1 MREADCSI
9 AIASGSEAARNVS
22 HLVLLDSN
30 FDSMP
35 KVVSEGRRV
44 INNVTNVASLFLTKT
59 IFSLLL
65 AIQAMING
73 GAYPISTN
81 QLIMIDLFAIGIPSF
96 FLSFEANNK
105 EVDGNFLGNILKG
118 ALPGAITIMII
129 SLLIFGLSGSLDL
142 DAISI
147 QTIISI
153 SATHTCLMVLFKVC
167 KPLNSLRRTICACC
181 YGAFL
186 IIAFLLPQFLEFR
199 PLVKFSQYY
208 NPNQKEEVLTYIPEI
223 RVSADYDYVFNGR
236 VLWDIKK
243 NPSEKNINISCIQQD
258 NIYYYRLN
266 EQRISEEVVIPDL
279 SFLSNGNIVLGGY
292 PIFYK
297 GEDGT
302 KVNILYQKDY
312 EKNFHLD
319 ENACLFYRVG
329 EKSYPVMRTLTQTDE
344 YYNFYNK
351 YGANRTQDVQICMM
365 PTVELRNDQLIVV
378 ARNSN
383 INAEETQN
391 KTYKT
396 TLTNRDELILKIDTA
411 TMELIVNGKKLAPT
425 LEDGTPST
433 NTYKIEMPTLSFD
446 KDGVVLVNGID
457 SQISVSNF
465 NITDISE
472 QYKDAKLRVFPYDAS
487 YYVTSENS
495 LTIPSEGAANT
506 NVRLSNPSIC
516 PNVTTTDSGYYVIDG
531 YYTNFKQVTSSP
543 MPKVDSEYNLILGGV
558 VTDFRINPNTISTT
572 TGGVVKELT
581 TQAKVFLMMLCLL
594 SIPLMRFLQA
604 IVPWIKSQIAL
615 VQRILSKF

>member
-1 MREADCSI
+1 
-9 AIASGSEAARNVS
+9 
-22 HLVLLDSN
+22 
-30 FDSMP
+30 
-35 KVVSEGRRV
+35 
-44 INNVTNVASLFLTKT
+44 
-59 IFSLLL
+59 
-65 AIQAMING
+65 
-73 GAYPISTN
+73 
-81 QLIMIDLFAIGIPSF
+81 MIDLFAIGIPSF

>member
-1 MREADCSI
+1 M
-9 AIASGSEAARNVS
+9 
-22 HLVLLDSN
+22 
-30 FDSMP
+30 
-35 KVVSEGRRV
+35 
-44 INNVTNVASLFLTKT
+44 
-59 IFSLLL
+59 
-65 AIQAMING
+65 
-73 GAYPISTN
+73 
-81 QLIMIDLFAIGIPSF
+81 
-96 FLSFEANNK
+96 
-105 EVDGNFLGNILKG
+105 
-118 ALPGAITIMII
+118 
-129 SLLIFGLSGSLDL
+129 
-142 DAISI
+142 
-147 QTIISI
+147 
-153 SATHTCLMVLFKVC
+153 
-167 KPLNSLRRTICACC
+167 
-181 YGAFL
+181 
-186 IIAFLLPQFLEFR
+186 
-199 PLVKFSQYY
+199 
-208 NPNQKEEVLTYIPEI
+208 
-223 RVSADYDYVFNGR
+223 
-236 VLWDIKK
+236 
-243 NPSEKNINISCIQQD
+243 
-258 NIYYYRLN
+258 
-266 EQRISEEVVIPDL
+266 

>member
-1 MREADCSI
+1 
-9 AIASGSEAARNVS
+9 
-22 HLVLLDSN
+22 
-30 FDSMP
+30 
-35 KVVSEGRRV
+35 
-44 INNVTNVASLFLTKT
+44 
-59 IFSLLL
+59 
-65 AIQAMING
+65 
-73 GAYPISTN
+73 
-81 QLIMIDLFAIGIPSF
+81 
-96 FLSFEANNK
+96 
-105 EVDGNFLGNILKG
+105 
-118 ALPGAITIMII
+118 
-129 SLLIFGLSGSLDL
+129 
-142 DAISI
+142 
-147 QTIISI
+147 
-153 SATHTCLMVLFKVC
+153 MVLFKVC